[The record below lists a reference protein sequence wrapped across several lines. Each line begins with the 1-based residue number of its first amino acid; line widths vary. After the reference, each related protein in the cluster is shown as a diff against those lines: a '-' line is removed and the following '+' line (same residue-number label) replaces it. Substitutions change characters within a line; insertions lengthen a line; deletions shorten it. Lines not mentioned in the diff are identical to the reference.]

1 MALAEIE
8 DAKDAAGD
16 NKTKRFVA
24 TRRKHAPN
32 KTKKRPR
39 P

>member
-1 MALAEIE
+1 MVLAEIE
-8 DAKDAAGD
+8 DTKDAADG

-24 TRRKHAPN
+24 TRRKHG

-39 P
+39 S